1 MFPGHWTRLR
11 ACYEPN
17 NDVIGLRKRG
27 RRNRPR
33 LAREYEK
40 ETERGGGRE
49 RRRNESLRRERRSR
63 GIGRR
68 FVSFYLGISTIGRGM
83 IRERAF
89 RAPRLRRSSRH
100 PFVRCFACKKKKK
113 VRRREISRSIRP
125 NRWTRVNRDV
135 WHCLGN
141 QKLRFLPTGLAPT
154 EHLVSSRLVGSRRIS
169 LVRPCFCL
177 LPIGVISTR
186 ASDLTRSYES
196 KIAEDGRLSF
206 PNALGEQVRDTW
218 LRGDEGSG

>member
-63 GIGRR
+63 GIDRR
-68 FVSFYLGISTIGRGM
+68 FVSFFLGNSTIGCGM
-83 IRERAF
+83 I
-89 RAPRLRRSSRH
+89 SRIS
-100 PFVRCFACKKKKK
+100 V
-113 VRRREISRSIRP
+113 SRSAITTFVARS
-125 NRWTRVNRDV
+125 VYSDV
-135 WHCLGN
+135 
-141 QKLRFLPTGLAPT
+141 
-154 EHLVSSRLVGSRRIS
+154 RRIS
-169 LVRPCFCL
+169 IARVGVSLVKRSAEEKYRVRFDRTDGRGL
-177 LPIGVISTR
+177 IEMYGTVSEI
-186 ASDLTRSYES
+186 RSYAS
-196 KIAEDGRLSF
+196 SPRA
-206 PNALGEQVRDTW
+206 
-218 LRGDEGSG
+218 

>member
-63 GIGRR
+63 GTGRR

-89 RAPRLRRSSRH
+89 RAPRLRRSSGVDVCSVFRLQ
-100 PFVRCFACKKKKK
+100 KK

-154 EHLVSSRLVGSRRIS
+154 ERLVSSRRIAS
-169 LVRPCFCL
+169 HFPRSPLF
-177 LPIGVISTR
+177 LPIT
-186 ASDLTRSYES
+186 Y
-196 KIAEDGRLSF
+196 
-206 PNALGEQVRDTW
+206 
-218 LRGDEGSG
+218 RGNFYSCE